1 MGRGA
6 NSSRIGLRH
15 SGGEIIQVHG
25 GHIIR
30 SIGRK
35 DRHSKVCTSK
45 GPKDRRVR
53 LSAHTAIQFY
63 DVQDR
68 LGYDRPSK
76 AVDWLIKKAKAAID
90 QLGELPSWLPTV
102 SGNSSFNQEKLT
114 EEEDQPQPQP
124 QEEFV
129 GQDGGR
135 VLAGVPSNRRATA
148 SILGGETSYQ
158 QLKMGGNNSGILP
171 PSMHADP
178 IQLFFPVGA
187 SSEPN
192 SSTMQFQN
200 FPQTGLLSRTCNQSQ
215 DLRLS
220 LQSFQHPILHQQHH
234 EPSLQDH
241 QRPHHTEQT
250 LYSGTTQLVFDPSSS
265 GGWPDEHSIE
275 TGRFN
280 EGGGGFIFSTPRMLQ
295 PLFGQNQIFSQGGP
309 LQSSNTQTIRGWI
322 DPSPS
327 SSDHQSHHMHQS
339 PFAGMGFASAGGISG
354 FEFPSRIQGE
364 EEEEHDHRIS
374 DKPSSASSDSQ
385 HNNIID

>member
-90 QLGELPSWLPTV
+90 QLGELPTWLPTV

-114 EEEDQPQPQP
+114 EEEDQTQTQPQP

-135 VLAGVPSNRRATA
+135 RATA
-148 SILGGETSYQ
+148 SILGGESSYQ

-171 PSMHADP
+171 PSMHAADP
-178 IQLFFPVGA
+178 IQLFFPVGV

-200 FPQTGLLSRTCNQSQ
+200 FSQQGILSRTCSQSQ

-220 LQSFQHPILHQQHH
+220 LQSFQHPIHHHQQHH
-234 EPSLQDH
+234 DPSLQDH
-241 QRPHHTEQT
+241 HHPEQT

-265 GGWPDEHSIE
+265 SGWPDEHTTE
-275 TGRFN
+275 T
-280 EGGGGFIFSTPRMLQ
+280 GGFIFSTPRMLQ
-295 PLFGQNQIFSQGGP
+295 PLFSQNQIFSQGGP
-309 LQSSNTQTIRGWI
+309 LQSSNTQTVRGWI

-327 SSDHQSHHMHQS
+327 SSDHQSHHIHQS

-354 FEFPSRIQGE
+354 FDFPSRIQGE

-385 HNNIID
+385 HNNNIMD